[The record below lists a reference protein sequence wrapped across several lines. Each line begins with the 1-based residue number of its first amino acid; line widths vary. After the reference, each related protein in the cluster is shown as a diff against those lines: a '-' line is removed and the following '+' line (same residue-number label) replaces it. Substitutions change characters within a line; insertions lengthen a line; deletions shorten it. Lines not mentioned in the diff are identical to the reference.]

1 MFTTGSKF
9 LIGSAVLAAISAIAY
24 GVAQDGVM
32 GTIGLASAAIAL
44 AFLAGINIYTRDAN
58 IWADEIESVETAP
71 AAARPP
77 ADSIWPMAF
86 ALGAVV
92 LTLGLVTYQA
102 VFIVGVVL
110 LLAAGAEWTAEA
122 WAERASADA
131 SYNAEVR
138 SRIANPLEF
147 PLGAA
152 IGIGI
157 IVFAF
162 SRIML
167 WLSKTNT
174 VIAFAVMG
182 AIILAVAFF
191 LAYRP
196 GLKSRATFGVI
207 AVGVLAL
214 VAGGAAAGLDGERE
228 IHVYPT
234 TEGLSEQGEGICE
247 STEVFEADEKASQSV
262 GATAAVA
269 ARITLGEDGELTFS
283 VNGPVE
289 EGATALSLPRS
300 NPNNVLFVNKSSE
313 ERRLSLDLGTRTIT
327 NESGEEEEIPYLVCT
342 TLVEPDGQQ
351 NKTIT
356 IGAPSVVAPDG
367 YFFFVPG
374 VESARLELIVP

>member
-9 LIGSAVLAAISAIAY
+9 LIGSAVLAIISAIAY
-24 GVAQDGVM
+24 GVTQDGVM
-32 GTIGLASAAIAL
+32 GTVGLASAAVAL

-58 IWADEIESVETAP
+58 VWDDEIASVETAP

-92 LTLGLVTYQA
+92 FTVGLVTYQA
-102 VFIVGVVL
+102 VFIIGIVL
-110 LLAAGAEWTAEA
+110 MLAAGAEWTAEA

-131 SYNAEVR
+131 AYNAAVR

-147 PLGAA
+147 PLAAA
-152 IGIGI
+152 IGMGI
-157 IVFAF
+157 IAYSL

-174 VIAFAVMG
+174 VVFFSVMG
-182 AIILAVAFF
+182 AVILAVAFF

-196 GLKSRATFGVI
+196 GLKSRAAFGAI

-228 IHVYPT
+228 IHEYPT
-234 TEGLSEQGEGICE
+234 TEGLSEEGEDICA
-247 STEVFEADEKASQSV
+247 STETFEADEKASQSV
-262 GATAAVA
+262 GATASVA
-269 ARITLGEDGELTFS
+269 ATITLTEDGQLDFD
-283 VNGPVE
+283 VNGPAE
-289 EGATALSLPRS
+289 AGAQSLTLPRS
-300 NPNNVLFVNKSSE
+300 NPNNVLFVNNSDE
-313 ERRLSLDLGTRTIT
+313 ERRLSLDLGTRTIVD
-327 NESGEEEEIPYLVCT
+327 EEGNDQDVPFLVCT
-342 TLVEPDGQQ
+342 TLVKPDGKQ

-356 IGAPSVVAPDG
+356 IGAPSIVAPDG
-367 YFFFVPG
+367 YSFFVPG
-374 VESARLELIVP
+374 VESARLDLVVP

>member
-102 VFIVGVVL
+102 VFVVGVVL

-157 IVFAF
+157 IVYAF

-191 LAYRP
+191 LASRP
-196 GLKSRATFGVI
+196 GRTSRAVFGVI

-214 VAGGAAAGLDGERE
+214 VAGGAAAGLDGERD
-228 IHVYPT
+228 IHEYPT
-234 TEGLSEQGEGICE
+234 TTGLSEQGEGICA

-283 VNGPVE
+283 VNGPIE

-300 NPNNVLFVNKSSE
+300 NPNNVLFVNRSGE

-327 NESGEEEEIPYLVCT
+327 NEDGEEEEVPYLVCT

>member
-1 MFTTGSKF
+1 
-9 LIGSAVLAAISAIAY
+9 
-24 GVAQDGVM
+24 M
-32 GTIGLASAAIAL
+32 GTVGLASAAIAL

-58 IWADEIESVETAP
+58 IWDDEIESVETAP

-92 LTLGLVTYQA
+92 VTIGLVTYQA

-182 AIILAVAFF
+182 AVILAVAFF

-196 GLKSRATFGVI
+196 GLKSRAAFGAI

-228 IHVYPT
+228 IHEYET

-269 ARITLGEDGELTFS
+269 ARITLGDDGQLTFS
-283 VNGPVE
+283 VNGPTE
-289 EGATALSLPRS
+289 QGATALSLPRS
-300 NPNNVLFVNKSSE
+300 NPNNVLFVNKSDE
-313 ERRLSLDLGTRTIT
+313 DRRLSLDLGTRTIT
-327 NESGEEEEIPYLVCT
+327 DEEGEEEEIPYLVCT

-367 YFFFVPG
+367 YSFFVPG

>member
-9 LIGSAVLAAISAIAY
+9 LIGASVLAAISAIAY

-32 GTIGLASAAIAL
+32 GTVGLASAAIAL
-44 AFLAGINIYTRDAN
+44 AFLAGINIYTRDCN
-58 IWADEIESVETAP
+58 IWDDEISSVETAP

-77 ADSIWPMAF
+77 ANSIWPMAF
-86 ALGAVV
+86 ALGGAV
-92 LTLGLVTYQA
+92 LTVGLVTYQA
-102 VFIVGVVL
+102 VFIIGVVL

-131 SYNAEVR
+131 AYNAEVR

-147 PLGAA
+147 PLAAA

-157 IVFAF
+157 IVYAF

-174 VIAFAVMG
+174 VIAFSVLG
-182 AIILAVAFF
+182 VIIITVAF
-191 LAYRP
+191 LIAYRP
-196 GLKSRATFGVI
+196 GLKSKAAVGAI

-228 IHVYPT
+228 IKEHET
-234 TEGLSEQGEGICE
+234 TEGLTEEGVEICL
-247 STEVFEADEKASQSV
+247 STEAFEADEKASQSV
-262 GATAAVA
+262 AASANVA
-269 ARITLGEDGELTFS
+269 AEITLTEDGVFELN
-283 VNGPVE
+283 VVGPLA
-289 EGATALSLPRS
+289 EGSDVITLPRS
-300 NPNNVLFVNKSSE
+300 NPNNVIFINESDE
-313 ERRLSLDLGTRTIT
+313 ERRLSVDLTVPPAAAAEDEG
-327 NESGEEEEIPYLVCT
+327 PLLKCT
-342 TLVEPDGQQ
+342 TLVEPGGRQ
-351 NKTIT
+351 NITLT
-356 IGAPSVVAPDG
+356 IGAPSFAAPDG

>member
-9 LIGSAVLAAISAIAY
+9 LIGSAVLATISAIAY

-32 GTIGLASAAIAL
+32 GTIGLLSAAVAL
-44 AFLAGINIYTRDAN
+44 AFLAGVNVYTRDSN
-58 IWADEIESVETAP
+58 IWADEISSVETAP

-77 ADSIWPMAF
+77 ANSIWPMAF
-86 ALGAVV
+86 ALGAAV
-92 LTLGLVTYQA
+92 LTVGLVTYQA

-122 WAERASADA
+122 WAERASSDA
-131 SYNAEVR
+131 AYNAAVR

-147 PLGAA
+147 PLAAA

-157 IVFAF
+157 IVFSF

-174 VIAFAVMG
+174 VIAFAVLG
-182 AIILAVAFF
+182 VIILTVAFF

-196 GLKSRATFGVI
+196 GLKSRAAFGAI

-228 IHVYPT
+228 IHEHET
-234 TEGLSEQGEGICE
+234 TEGLTEEGEEICLSPDE
-247 STEVFEADEKASQSV
+247 FEADEKASQSV
-262 GATAAVA
+262 GAVAAVA
-269 ARITLGEDGELTFS
+269 ATITLGEDGQLTYA
-283 VNGPVE
+283 VNGPIE
-289 EGATALSLPRS
+289 EGAAERLTLPRS
-300 NPNNVLFVNKSSE
+300 NPNNVIFSNDSDE
-313 ERRLSLDLGTRTIT
+313 ARRLSVDLTVPPAAAAEDVG
-327 NESGEEEEIPYLVCT
+327 PLLKCT
-342 TLVEPDGQQ
+342 TLVEPGGSQ
-351 NKTIT
+351 NITLT
-356 IGAPSVVAPDG
+356 IGAPSFAAPDG

>member
-32 GTIGLASAAIAL
+32 GTVGLASAAIAL

-207 AVGVLAL
+207 AVGILAL

-269 ARITLGEDGELTFS
+269 ARVTLGEDGELTFS

>member
-9 LIGSAVLAAISAIAY
+9 LIGGAVVATISAIAY
-24 GVAQDGVM
+24 GVAQNGVM
-32 GTIGLASAAIAL
+32 GTIGLASAAVAL
-44 AFLAGINIYTRDAN
+44 AFLAGVNIFTRDAN
-58 IWADEIESVETAP
+58 VWEDEISSVETAP

-77 ADSIWPMAF
+77 ANSIWPMAF

-92 LTLGLVTYQA
+92 LTVGLVTYQA
-102 VFIVGVVL
+102 VFTVGIVL

-147 PLGAA
+147 PLAAA

-157 IVFAF
+157 IVFSF

-174 VIAFAVMG
+174 VIAFAVLG
-182 AIILAVAFF
+182 AIILTVAFVF
-191 LAYRP
+191 AYRP
-196 GLKSRATFGVI
+196 GLKSRAAAGAI

-214 VAGGAAAGLDGERE
+214 VAGGAAAGLDGQRDIEQHE
-228 IHVYPT
+228 T
-234 TEGLSEQGEGICE
+234 TEGLTEEGEDICTSPAE
-247 STEVFEADEKASQSV
+247 FEADEKASQSV

-269 ARITLGEDGELTFS
+269 AKITLGEDGKLTFD

-289 EGATALSLPRS
+289 EGAPGLTLPRS
-300 NPNNVLFVNKSSE
+300 NPNNVIFINDSDE
-313 ERRLSLDLGTRTIT
+313 DRRLSVDLTVPPVDAAEDTG
-327 NESGEEEEIPYLVCT
+327 PLLQCT
-342 TLVEPDGQQ
+342 TLVEPGGSQ
-351 NKTIT
+351 NIT
-356 IGAPSVVAPDG
+356 LKIGAPSAAAPDG

-374 VESARLELIVP
+374 VESARLDLIVP

>member
-1 MFTTGSKF
+1 MLTTGSKF
-9 LIGSAVLAAISAIAY
+9 LIGSAVLATVSAIAY

-32 GTIGLASAAIAL
+32 GTVGLASAAVAL
-44 AFLAGINIYTRDAN
+44 AFLAGINIYTRDSN
-58 IWADEIESVETAP
+58 IWDDEIESVDTAP

-77 ADSIWPMAF
+77 ANSIWPMAF

-92 LTLGLVTYQA
+92 LTVGLVTYQA

-131 SYNAEVR
+131 AHNAEVR

-147 PLGAA
+147 PLAAA

-157 IVFAF
+157 IVYAF

-174 VIAFAVMG
+174 VVFFAVMG
-182 AIILAVAFF
+182 AIILTVAFF

-196 GLKSRATFGVI
+196 GLKSRAAFGAI

-214 VAGGAAAGLDGERE
+214 LAGGAAAGLDGERD
-228 IHVYPT
+228 IHEHET
-234 TEGLSEQGEGICE
+234 TEGLTKEGSDICL
-247 STEVFEADEKASQSV
+247 STEEFEADEKASQSV
-262 GATAAVA
+262 AARAAVA
-269 ARITLGEDGELTFS
+269 ATITLTEDGQLTYE
-283 VNGPVE
+283 VNGPAGSPVL
-289 EGATALSLPRS
+289 TLPRS
-300 NPNNVLFVNKSSE
+300 NPNNVLFVNKSDE
-313 ERRLSLDLGTRTIT
+313 DRRLSLDLDVLV
-327 NESGEEEEIPYLVCT
+327 NDEGEEVPYVVCT
-342 TLVEPDGQQ
+342 TLVVPDGEQ

-356 IGAPSVVAPDG
+356 IGAPSILAPDG
-367 YFFFVPG
+367 YYFFVPG
-374 VESARLELIVP
+374 VESARLELVVP

>member
-9 LIGSAVLAAISAIAY
+9 LIGASVLAAISAIAY

-32 GTIGLASAAIAL
+32 GTVGLASAAIAL
-44 AFLAGINIYTRDAN
+44 AFLAGINIYTRDCN
-58 IWADEIESVETAP
+58 IWDDEISSVETAP

-77 ADSIWPMAF
+77 ANSIWPMAF
-86 ALGAVV
+86 ALGGAV
-92 LTLGLVTYQA
+92 LTVGLVTYQA

-131 SYNAEVR
+131 AYNAEVR

-147 PLGAA
+147 PLAAA

-157 IVFAF
+157 IVYAF

-174 VIAFAVMG
+174 VIAFSVLG
-182 AIILAVAFF
+182 VIIITVAF
-191 LAYRP
+191 LAAYRP
-196 GLKSRATFGVI
+196 GLKSKAAVGAI

-228 IHVYPT
+228 IKEHET
-234 TEGLSEQGEGICE
+234 TEGLTEEGEEICLSPE
-247 STEVFEADEKASQSV
+247 EFEADEKASQSV
-262 GATAAVA
+262 AASANVA
-269 ARITLGEDGELTFS
+269 AEITLTEDGLFELN
-283 VNGPVE
+283 VVGPLE
-289 EGATALSLPRS
+289 SEDALTLPRS
-300 NPNNVLFVNKSSE
+300 NPNNIIFINESDE
-313 ERRLSLDLGTRTIT
+313 DRRLSVDLTVPPADAAEDEG
-327 NESGEEEEIPYLVCT
+327 PLLKCT
-342 TLVEPDGQQ
+342 TLVEPDGRQ
-351 NKTIT
+351 NITLT
-356 IGAPSVVAPDG
+356 IGAPSFAAPDG

>member
-269 ARITLGEDGELTFS
+269 ARITLNEDGELTFS